1 MNSIVTENLDLIKTI
16 WYLKVFFLSES
27 RELIFMSSDIHKHEC
42 DREVIE
48 KFISFAQ
55 RSCLKLSM
63 FFFSSRKCMLI
74 YAKAT

>member
-42 DREVIE
+42 DREVH
-48 KFISFAQ
+48 
-55 RSCLKLSM
+55 
-63 FFFSSRKCMLI
+63 
-74 YAKAT
+74 